1 MSHVQNTGGEEMTLK
16 QLLTKHE
23 GKKNEEYRCTSNRR
37 SIGIGHN
44 IDAKGLPDDIEAFL
58 EDNGYITDEMIDRLY
73 EMDIS
78 DAITDAIR
86 LYPALKSFSEPRIF
100 ALIDF
105 VFNVGYKTASTFK
118 NTNRAINEERWDD
131 AADGLLASKYA
142 RQVGRRARDVAEMLR
157 DG

>member
-1 MSHVQNTGGEEMTLK
+1 MTLK
-16 QLLTKHE
+16 KQLEGHE
-23 GKKNEEYRCTSNRR
+23 GRKNKVYKCTAGKR

-44 IDAKGLPDDIEAFL
+44 IDAKGLPDDIDAFL

-73 EMDIS
+73 AIDEH
-78 DAITDAIR
+78 DAMFDCMK
-86 LYPALKSFSEPRIF
+86 LYPDFENFAEIRQN

-142 RQVGRRARDVAEMLR
+142 RQVGRRARDLAEMLR

>member
-1 MSHVQNTGGEEMTLK
+1 MILKK
-16 QLLTKHE
+16 QLEKHE
-23 GKKNEEYRCTSNRR
+23 GRKNTVYKCTAGKN

-78 DAITDAIR
+78 DAITDALR
-86 LYPALKSFSEPRIF
+86 LYPELNSFSEPRIF

-105 VFNVGYKTASTFK
+105 VFNVGYRTASTFK

-157 DG
+157 DE

>member
-1 MSHVQNTGGEEMTLK
+1 MQNTGGEEMTLK

-23 GKKNEEYRCTSNRR
+23 GRKNKPYKDTKGLAT
-37 SIGIGHN
+37 IGIGHN

-58 EDNGYITDEMIDRLY
+58 EANGYITDEMIDRLY

-118 NTNRAINEERWDD
+118 NTNKAINEERWDD

>member
-1 MSHVQNTGGEEMTLK
+1 MTLK
-16 QLLTKHE
+16 RQLEGHE
-23 GKKNEEYRCTSNRR
+23 GRKNRVYKCTAGKR

-58 EDNGYITDEMIDRLY
+58 EDNGYITDEMIDRLFDQDV
-73 EMDIS
+73 EDAVS
-78 DAITDAIR
+78 DCER
-86 LYPALKSFSEPRIF
+86 LYPNFASLSEERQN

-105 VFNVGYKTASTFK
+105 VFNVGYGTARTFK

-142 RQVGRRARDVAEMLR
+142 RQVGKRAQTIARM
-157 DG
+157 

>member
-1 MSHVQNTGGEEMTLK
+1 MSLREMLER
-16 QLLTKHE
+16 HE
-23 GKKNEEYRCTSNRR
+23 GRRKRVYKCTAGKNT
-37 SIGIGHN
+37 IGVGHN
-44 IDAKGLPDDIEAFL
+44 IDAKGLPDDIDAFL
-58 EDNGYITDEMIDRLY
+58 EANGYITDEMIDRLY

-118 NTNRAINEERWDD
+118 NTNKAINEERWDD

-157 DG
+157 EG